1 MNLLETAWIPVRR
14 ASGQQD
20 WVAPWQIAEP
30 DIVALDS
37 VRADFNGA
45 LVQFLIGLIQT
56 TTPMDSHAQWQQW
69 YDRPPSA
76 EQLKEWFAPVLFA
89 FEVAGDGA
97 RFMQD
102 FSLRTMNVAD
112 KDFNDIGA
120 LLIESPG
127 ENTLKENKDHFI
139 KRGSVSGLCPCC
151 AVTALFTLQTNAP
164 SGGNGHFTSIRGGGP
179 LTTLVVA
186 EPERPLWSTVWLNV
200 RERSQFIGSGSNAA
214 FQALHYI
221 FPWLV
226 DMAQIQP
233 SGGKTAP
240 VQVHPFHVFWGM
252 PRRIRLDLGRVKA
265 GRCSLCDRES
275 DKLVIRYLTK
285 AKGFDY
291 KGAWEHPLSPYYE
304 NKPGEFLPVHPG
316 PDGFGYKHWLGWT
329 LGSQGDKK
337 RVQAAAIVS
346 HVLSGRRIHG
356 KQFRLWAFGYDMD
369 NMKTRCWYESTFPLY
384 GLPERDREARDFVQR
399 ELEKWLSAADLA
411 AFYLRSAVRS
421 AWFSDGADVKG
432 DWGFVDASFWSATE
446 SWFYRHLQQLI
457 ELAREDND
465 EEDELILRPLR
476 KSWHEHL
483 SKTAV
488 RLFDADLVGAA
499 PVERQN
505 PRRVAEAEK
514 RLRTSLWGK
523 KLKETLKLPDEKMAK
538 AGKSAKRVA

>member
-112 KDFNDIGA
+112 KDFNEIGA

-139 KRGSVSGLCPCC
+139 KRGAVNGLCPCC

-186 EPERPLWSTVWLNV
+186 EPGRSLWNTVWLNV
-200 RERSQFIGSGSNAA
+200 RERSQFIGSSGNSDL
-214 FQALHYI
+214 QSLQYV
-221 FPWLV
+221 FPWLA
-226 DMAQIQP
+226 DMAQIQLP
-233 SGGKTAP
+233 GGKTAP

-252 PRRIRLDLGRVKA
+252 PRRIRLDFSQTVSGN
-265 GRCSLCDRES
+265 CSLC
-275 DKLVIRYLTK
+275 
-285 AKGFDY
+285 
-291 KGAWEHPLSPYYE
+291 
-304 NKPGEFLPVHPG
+304 
-316 PDGFGYKHWLGWT
+316 
-329 LGSQGDKK
+329 
-337 RVQAAAIVS
+337 
-346 HVLSGRRIHG
+346 
-356 KQFRLWAFGYDMD
+356 
-369 NMKTRCWYESTFPLY
+369 
-384 GLPERDREARDFVQR
+384 
-399 ELEKWLSAADLA
+399 
-411 AFYLRSAVRS
+411 
-421 AWFSDGADVKG
+421 
-432 DWGFVDASFWSATE
+432 
-446 SWFYRHLQQLI
+446 
-457 ELAREDND
+457 
-465 EEDELILRPLR
+465 
-476 KSWHEHL
+476 
-483 SKTAV
+483 
-488 RLFDADLVGAA
+488 
-499 PVERQN
+499 
-505 PRRVAEAEK
+505 
-514 RLRTSLWGK
+514 
-523 KLKETLKLPDEKMAK
+523 
-538 AGKSAKRVA
+538 